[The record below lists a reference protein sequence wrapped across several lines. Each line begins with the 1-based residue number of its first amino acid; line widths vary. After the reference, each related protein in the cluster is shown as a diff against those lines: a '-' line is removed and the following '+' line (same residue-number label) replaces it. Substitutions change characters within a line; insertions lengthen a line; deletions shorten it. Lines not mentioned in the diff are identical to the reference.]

1 MQATLLDDQDL
12 VLTEITSHVGR
23 SPGQMLVDWAT
34 RPDALFQYYFD
45 RGGRTVTVVVGGA
58 MWSAVLGT
66 RWQMGARFWF
76 LQTFNPVRAAPRGRG
91 ARSPQDSELVATN
104 SQSLR
109 ATHASAALDA
119 PAVARTSEP
128 RGVPA

>member
-1 MQATLLDDQDL
+1 MKVTLLDDQDL
-12 VLTEITSHVGR
+12 VLTEITSYVGR

-45 RGGRTVTVVVGGA
+45 RGGRTVTLVSKGERY
-58 MWSAVLGT
+58 SAVLGT

-76 LQTFNPVRAAPRGRG
+76 LHTFNPVRVAPRGPCARPDSDSG
-91 ARSPQDSELVATN
+91 LAAAKIAILYAEHANAAHRAPAAARSSK
-104 SQSLR
+104 
-109 ATHASAALDA
+109 
-119 PAVARTSEP
+119 P

>member
-45 RGGRTVTVVVGGA
+45 RGGRTVTVVVGAA

-76 LQTFNPVRAAPRGRG
+76 LHTFNPVRAAPRGPR
-91 ARSPQDSELVATN
+91 ARSPQDSELVATS
-104 SQSLR
+104 SQSL
-109 ATHASAALDA
+109 HAKHANAAHRA
-119 PAVARTSEP
+119 PAAARTSEP